1 MIDLSS
7 KSAVLLDHGFFL
19 ELALRLA
26 RDFGTIYYVDPS
38 WETAQTKLDH
48 AITGDGY
55 KGEII
60 RVKEIWDVIDKV
72 DLCVFPDTGHAGM
85 QLFIEQHVGVPVW
98 GSRRADKMEIEK
110 LAFKKFQ
117 ERVGM
122 NFAEYDVI
130 DGLDA
135 LREYCQD
142 PKNDDRW
149 IKGTPQFRGNKE
161 TFRHVN
167 YEESRAHLDEM
178 SLDLGVIGSLCRYLA
193 EKHIDSKIEG
203 GMDTYTVDGEH
214 PKVAVSGFEKK
225 DMCYFAAVQN
235 YEDIPKEITCVAE
248 FIWPE
253 LKKRRCRQMFS
264 TEVKIT
270 ETGDSYLLEPTIR
283 FPSPAGEE
291 QMELYGNISEIIYE
305 GAKGNLVEP
314 EITAHYAC
322 EAMIEHTG
330 NKDRSRNIIVP
341 DSVRQWIKLYGTTKI
356 GDRLA
361 IVPGQECIGAV
372 VGVGDSPKE
381 ALEHLKENA
390 EALDDQPV
398 TIHIGE
404 IVGALEEIE
413 EFQKQGMFF
422 TNKPLP
428 EPADV
433 VS

>member
-1 MIDLSS
+1 
-7 KSAVLLDHGFFL
+7 
-19 ELALRLA
+19 
-26 RDFGTIYYVDPS
+26 
-38 WETAQTKLDH
+38 
-48 AITGDGY
+48 
-55 KGEII
+55 
-60 RVKEIWDVIDKV
+60 
-72 DLCVFPDTGHAGM
+72 
-85 QLFIEQHVGVPVW
+85 
-98 GSRRADKMEIEK
+98 
-110 LAFKKFQ
+110 
-117 ERVGM
+117 
-122 NFAEYDVI
+122 
-130 DGLDA
+130 
-135 LREYCQD
+135 
-142 PKNDDRW
+142 
-149 IKGTPQFRGNKE
+149 
-161 TFRHVN
+161 
-167 YEESRAHLDEM
+167 M
-178 SLDLGVIGSLCRYLA
+178 SLDLGIIGSLCRYLA

-203 GMDTYTVDGEH
+203 GMDTYTVDGKH